1 MQKPLSPSTLKA
13 RRVRIALAAISLAL
27 AAALALALR
36 ARASTEKTP
45 LLIAIRVDQ
54 GAVMLALRRE
64 LGEFSSLHP
73 RIELEIIEAADS
85 DALDRA
91 DLIVME
97 ASRLDPVSG
106 AFAGAATLWYGSS
119 WSLAVNG
126 AWLAGAEARHPT
138 AAAAL
143 RAGTANAADF
153 ELLLRDAKGAGLD
166 PIAIGNSHG
175 WPWLMW
181 LQHWA
186 AAIGGPEAAAR
197 GADDV
202 AVHAAYEELRRWAD
216 GGYFARSTM
225 ALSWVEGL
233 SPLAA
238 GRAAMALLG
247 PGNITAFSPAARAGL
262 AILPFP
268 RGDAEA
274 AWSIGSG
281 GMLGLGLGLDQAQ
294 TGGWPPISK
303 ARSAAAKRLLGF
315 LGSHGVTARM
325 AAATGLQFYA
335 VEDKPAARNAP
346 AGSFIPAWLGLAG
359 TPDWDRLMRRFPP
372 PSP

>member
-1 MQKPLSPSTLKA
+1 MLKS
-13 RRVRIALAAISLAL
+13 RRVWIATAAISLAL
-27 AAALALALR
+27 ALAAALAIALR
-36 ARASTEKTP
+36 GGASTEKTP
-45 LLIAIRVDQ
+45 LLVAIKIDQ
-54 GAVMLALRRE
+54 SAVMAALQRE

-73 RIELEIIEAADS
+73 RIELGIIEAADS
-85 DALDRA
+85 DALSRA
-91 DLIVME
+91 DLIIIE
-97 ASRLDPVSG
+97 ASSIPAGSSP
-106 AFAGAATLWYGSS
+106 FAGAATLWYGSS

-186 AAIGGPEAAAR
+186 AATGGPRAATWGADEAA
-197 GADDV
+197 V
-202 AVHAAYEELRRWAD
+202 QAAYGELKRWAD
-216 GGYFARSTM
+216 AGYFASSTM

-247 PGNITAFSPAARAGL
+247 PGNVTAFSPAARAGL
-262 AILPFP
+262 TILPFP
-268 RGDAEA
+268 RGNAEA

-281 GMLGLGLGLDQAQ
+281 GLLGLGPAQAKAA
-294 TGGWPPISK
+294 GAPLVSK
-303 ARSAAAKRLLGF
+303 ARSAAAERLSTYLR
-315 LGSHGVTARM
+315 SRGVTSRM
-325 AAATGLQFYA
+325 AAATGLQFNA
-335 VEDKPAARNAP
+335 VDDKPAAGNAQT
-346 AGSFIPAWLGLAG
+346 GSFIPAWLGLAG
-359 TPDWDRLMRRFPP
+359 TQAWDKLLRRFPP